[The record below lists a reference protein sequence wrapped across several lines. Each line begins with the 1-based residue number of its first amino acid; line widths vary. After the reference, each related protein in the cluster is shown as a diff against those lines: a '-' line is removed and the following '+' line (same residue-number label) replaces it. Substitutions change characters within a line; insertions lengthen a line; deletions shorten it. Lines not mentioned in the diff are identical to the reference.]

1 MSQSNYK
8 SRLAALR
15 ARRQSGAGTFSAGLT
30 GGEYATPLRG
40 VGRRVT
46 IQPIVFGD
54 EIALVQNSSALCLG
68 KIGQGGTV
76 CLKVD
81 VMCNTET
88 HSKKKGNL
96 PEGPSLIQLKGE
108 DKGYENVVL
117 EVGDL
122 EKSLIDDLLN
132 RHEVNW
138 PVEFSKI
145 KSNDTK
151 TVEDLEIVEDVLNT
165 ARKHRTFK
173 SPAKI
178 KVNEDILDRIGLLDT
193 SQNLVMDMLEL
204 NLNES
209 GEGTEKDFTFD
220 EVNYVKTCSDLH
232 DKVEVLAENSKC
244 LNDVIMDLQ
253 PFIHSHTK
261 PIEHLLSGLR
271 TEMATFQ
278 SQLGIKDL
286 EKRSIPPCIWNAVES
301 GFESIGELEEKFT
314 KLNLLASEAHEI
326 SSFLLDSAEE
336 IDTKP
341 SKPPMKMDSDAYLN
355 GLSTGT
361 KMVDGN
367 IVRPTTPFGRGR
379 PAGRDGDNGHTPP
392 HNSDPSNHGADCN
405 YDDILCGRCMVKIQS
420 LDNRL
425 TSTNVRLSNLE
436 DAKSGNIDSALMV
449 KNQVYRGRADVAAEL
464 DKWFPASSGKK
475 IDAGLFPTPHLILN
489 LMHADICSKKAP
501 KIPLDQK
508 DLIKL
513 EIRRSDADAFY
524 ALQSDKPEFMITN
537 ELCPNFSYK
546 ASKTIRDSAAIRFLP
561 SHEDF
566 GNGLDSDS
574 LHFKFKSSL
583 EHIKGERERYIESRL
598 SDHPDHRVISI
609 AKQTLDD
616 SCKFISQM
624 LAFMDEIYAACFD
637 SFGATS
643 EAWDLVCH
651 CIEEVFT
658 KELKPCLKHC
668 VAQDLVDVQDAL
680 IGVVHTSFSLN
691 CKIRELTS
699 VGLKN
704 HHSTTTSHVRFVM
717 KMAKSTRKAD
727 QKSKG
732 SQEKT
737 TSDTKMSSTIS
748 LLERENS
755 DLKSH
760 VKRVESRLD
769 SFRSQVKSYLGVT
782 EDELSK
788 PKKKSS
794 GAKKESEKKE

>member
-1 MSQSNYK
+1 MSQSNFK
-8 SRLAALR
+8 SRIAALR

-30 GGEYATPLRG
+30 GGEYATPLRGG

-88 HSKKKGNL
+88 HSRKKGNL

-326 SSFLLDSAEE
+326 STFLLDSAEE

-449 KNQVYRGRADVAAEL
+449 KNQAQ
-464 DKWFPASSGKK
+464 GK
-475 IDAGLFPTPHLILN
+475 
-489 LMHADICSKKAP
+489 M
-501 KIPLDQK
+501 
-508 DLIKL
+508 
-513 EIRRSDADAFY
+513 R
-524 ALQSDKPEFMITN
+524 M
-537 ELCPNFSYK
+537 
-546 ASKTIRDSAAIRFLP
+546 
-561 SHEDF
+561 
-566 GNGLDSDS
+566 
-574 LHFKFKSSL
+574 
-583 EHIKGERERYIESRL
+583 
-598 SDHPDHRVISI
+598 
-609 AKQTLDD
+609 
-616 SCKFISQM
+616 
-624 LAFMDEIYAACFD
+624 
-637 SFGATS
+637 
-643 EAWDLVCH
+643 
-651 CIEEVFT
+651 
-658 KELKPCLKHC
+658 
-668 VAQDLVDVQDAL
+668 
-680 IGVVHTSFSLN
+680 
-691 CKIRELTS
+691 
-699 VGLKN
+699 
-704 HHSTTTSHVRFVM
+704 
-717 KMAKSTRKAD
+717 
-727 QKSKG
+727 
-732 SQEKT
+732 
-737 TSDTKMSSTIS
+737 
-748 LLERENS
+748 
-755 DLKSH
+755 
-760 VKRVESRLD
+760 
-769 SFRSQVKSYLGVT
+769 
-782 EDELSK
+782 
-788 PKKKSS
+788 
-794 GAKKESEKKE
+794 